1 MAKAFRIIAEHVV
14 SEVID
19 GEAVIMDL
27 RTGNYFSAT
36 GAGAPMWEDLE
47 AGRSYDQMLQSL
59 IARYPIASRT
69 LTDSLD
75 RFLADLVAN
84 KLVEEMTVEE
94 SSDDNR
100 VSNGHDTS
108 FAANVFEPPVLTMHT
123 DMQDLLMLDPIHDVD
138 STGWPTRKS

>member
-27 RTGNYFSAT
+27 RAGNYFSAT

-59 IARYPIASRT
+59 IARYSTASQT

-100 VSNGHDTS
+100 VRNGHGTA
-108 FAANVFEPPVLTMHT
+108 FTANVFEPPVLTMHT

-138 STGWPTRKS
+138 SAGWPTRKS

>member
-1 MAKAFRIIAEHVV
+1 MAKAFRIIAEHVA